1 MGNCVTVEEIPL
13 SPTSGSG
20 RKVTN
25 GSGDVSRRSGN
36 GSGDVGRRSGSGA
49 AGTAAAAAAVAAE
62 SGKQESGKGV
72 FSGTRFSR
80 LRSSASKKGSASS
93 APAAA
98 VRQIES
104 AGEAQAAAV
113 DSLGAAASV
122 SAPAPAAD
130 AGSRVT
136 SARAQSSSAAARVD
150 NESSHATSAAR
161 RERDKGVE
169 PPKIPA
175 HPLAL
180 PPNEPLPQQPV
191 SPQPASRGEGANG
204 GAAAG
209 VGRGTSAEAAALAG
223 AGAAPSPAELAGV
236 GRDTSLTAFTYEE
249 LRAATG
255 KFRADARL
263 GEGGFGAVY
272 RGRVR
277 PRPGCEPI
285 DVAVKTLNQEGLQ
298 GHQEWLAEVRF
309 LGELHHPNLVKL
321 VGFCAEE
328 EQRLLV
334 YEFMCRGSLDT
345 YLFRR
350 KIQPMPWAVRMRVA
364 LDAARGL
371 AYLHEEAEWQ
381 VIYRD
386 FKTSNIL
393 LDQDFNAKLS
403 DFGLAKDGPEGDKS
417 HVSTRVMGTYGYA
430 APEYVMTGHLTAKSD
445 VYSFGVVLLEM
456 ITGRRSMNKALPPE
470 EQSLVDWAKQFYTDR
485 RKLFKLVDPR
495 LEGAYSIRGAQK
507 AAILAQNCLHRDPKA
522 RPLMSDVVKTLVVLQ
537 KYDDVAAAG
546 DSGAAGAAAAAA
558 AAGSGGS
565 QKAVPSVASASSVS
579 SAGGAANGV

>member
-1 MGNCVTVEEIPL
+1 MREHASHAFPGLANAACPFRSSCVVAARLASSSLVLALPFPFSPLPL
-13 SPTSGSG
+13 SLSPALSSLPHAFPFSPALHPPVPHPHPRPST
-20 RKVTN
+20 
-25 GSGDVSRRSGN
+25 
-36 GSGDVGRRSGSGA
+36 
-49 AGTAAAAAAVAAE
+49 TAA
-62 SGKQESGKGV
+62 
-72 FSGTRFSR
+72 
-80 LRSSASKKGSASS
+80 GSASS
-93 APAAA
+93 APAA
-98 VRQIES
+98 VRQIEG
-104 AGEAQAAAV
+104 AGEAQAATV

-122 SAPAPAAD
+122 SAPPPAVD

-136 SARAQSSSAAARVD
+136 SARAHSSSAAARVD

-161 RERDKGVE
+161 WERDKGAE
-169 PPKIPA
+169 PPKIPM

-180 PPNEPLPQQPV
+180 PPNEPPPQQPV
-191 SPQPASRGEGANG
+191 SPQPASRGEGADG

-209 VGRGTSAEAAALAG
+209 VGRGTGADAAALAG
-223 AGAAPSPAELAGV
+223 AGAGGAGAPSPADLAGV
-236 GRDTSLTAFTYEE
+236 GHDTSLTVFTYEE

-309 LGELHHPNLVKL
+309 LGELHHPHLVKL
-321 VGFCAEE
+321 VGFCAEA

-456 ITGRRSMNKALPPE
+456 ITGRRSMNKSLPPE
-470 EQSLVDWAKQFYTDR
+470 EQSLVDWAKKFYTDR
-485 RKLFKLVDPR
+485 RHLYKLVDPR

-522 RPLMSDVVKTLVVLQ
+522 RPLMSDVPAL
-537 KYDDVAAAG
+537 
-546 DSGAAGAAAAAA
+546 
-558 AAGSGGS
+558 GGC
-565 QKAVPSVASASSVS
+565 VPHSAIVD
-579 SAGGAANGV
+579 

>member
-1 MGNCVTVEEIPL
+1 MREHASHVIPGL
-13 SPTSGSG
+13 
-20 RKVTN
+20 TN
-25 GSGDVSRRSGN
+25 
-36 GSGDVGRRSGSGA
+36 
-49 AGTAAAAAAVAAE
+49 TCLPFFAAAARRCA
-62 SGKQESGKGV
+62 SRIL
-72 FSGTRFSR
+72 FSCCLMPILNPRASR
-80 LRSSASKKGSASS
+80 CFPCSSPMPSHARSASS
-93 APAAA
+93 AAPAA
-98 VRQIES
+98 VRQIER
-104 AGEAQAAAV
+104 AGEGQAAAV

-122 SAPAPAAD
+122 SAPSPATD

-180 PPNEPLPQQPV
+180 PPNEPPPQQPV
-191 SPQPASRGEGANG
+191 SPQPASRGEGADG

-209 VGRGTSAEAAALAG
+209 VGRGTGADAAALAG
-223 AGAAPSPAELAGV
+223 AGAGTGGGVAPSPTDLAGV
-236 GRDTSLTAFTYEE
+236 ESDTSLTVFTYEE

-309 LGELHHPNLVKL
+309 LGELHHPQLVKL
-321 VGFCAEE
+321 VGFCAEA

-456 ITGRRSMNKALPPE
+456 ITGRRSMNKSLPPE
-470 EQSLVDWAKQFYTDR
+470 EQSLVDWAKKFYTDR
-485 RKLFKLVDPR
+485 RHLYKLVDPR

-558 AAGSGGS
+558 AVS
-565 QKAVPSVASASSVS
+565 SASS
-579 SAGGAANGV
+579 AANGV

>member
-20 RKVTN
+20 RKLSN
-25 GSGDVSRRSGN
+25 GSGDVA
-36 GSGDVGRRSGSGA
+36 RRSGSGIA
-49 AGTAAAAAAVAAE
+49 APPE
-62 SGKQESGKGV
+62 PSKQDSGCFPGGS
-72 FSGTRFSR
+72 RFSR
-80 LRSSASKKGSASS
+80 LRSPKKGSASFS
-93 APAAA
+93 SPAA
-98 VRQIES
+98 VRQRSEGGGDS
-104 AGEAQAAAV
+104 QAAAA
-113 DSLGAAASV
+113 DGQGAAAGD
-122 SAPAPAAD
+122 AAN
-130 AGSRVT
+130 RVT
-136 SARAQSSSAAARVD
+136 SARAHSSPAATRV
-150 NESSHATSAAR
+150 ESDPSHATSATR
-161 RERDKGVE
+161 RERDRGGE
-169 PPKIPA
+169 PPKIPM

-180 PPNEPLPQQPV
+180 PPNEP
-191 SPQPASRGEGANG
+191 SPQPALPAAAAPGEGGVGG

-209 VGRGTSAEAAALAG
+209 VGRGASAEGAAAALAG
-223 AGAAPSPAELAGV
+223 AEPGAGAEAGASAAALAGV
-236 GRDTSLTAFTYEE
+236 GHDTSLTVFSYDE

-255 KFRADARL
+255 KFRPDARL

-272 RGRVR
+272 RGRLR
-277 PRPGCEPI
+277 PSPGSEAV

-309 LGELHHPNLVKL
+309 LGELHHPHLVRL
-321 VGFCAEE
+321 IGFCAEK

-334 YEFMCRGSLDT
+334 YEFMCRGSLDA

-350 KIQPMPWAVRMRVA
+350 KIQPMPWAVRMRIA

-430 APEYVMTGHLTAKSD
+430 APEYVMTGHLTVKSD

-495 LEGAYSIRGAQK
+495 LEGNYSIRGAQK

-546 DSGAAGAAAAAA
+546 GSGAAGAAAAAA
-558 AAGSGGS
+558 AATAGVSLAG
-565 QKAVPSVASASSVS
+565 SVAAAIS
-579 SAGGAANGV
+579 SANNGV